1 MSSSP
6 TQVTEEIYQYLRKNF
21 SSEDDFLR
29 QLKQDAKD
37 AGIPEICIS
46 EEQGKFLQVFLKSI
60 NAKYVLEIGSLAGYS
75 AITMARA
82 LPEGGKLIAVEINE
96 KNARFIEQMAEK
108 AGLADK
114 IEVVFADAKEFLAGW
129 KPDFE
134 LDFVFVDADKGGYK
148 TYFELTTPLIRK
160 GGIFAA
166 DNALGFGH
174 IAETDPKSEPGNVK
188 ALQEMNQILKN
199 SPLYDSCLVT
209 VGDGMAMGI
218 KL

>member
-6 TQVTEEIYQYLRKNF
+6 TQVTEEIYQYLCENF

-29 QLKQDAKD
+29 QLKQEAKE

-60 NAKYVLEIGSLAGYS
+60 NAKYILEIGSLAGYS

-82 LPEGGKLIAVEINE
+82 LPEGGKLVAVEINE
-96 KNARFIEQMAEK
+96 KNARFIESMAEK

-114 IEVVFADAKEFLAGW
+114 IEVVHSDARDFLAGW
-129 KPDFE
+129 KPDYE
-134 LDFVFVDADKGGYK
+134 LDFVFVDADKKGYK

-174 IAETDPKSEPGNVK
+174 IAEPNPKSEPGNVK
-188 ALQEMNQILKN
+188 AIQELNQLLKN
-199 SPLYDSCLVT
+199 SPQYESCLVT

>member
-29 QLKQDAKD
+29 QLKQEAKE

-46 EEQGKFLQVFLKSI
+46 EEQGKFLQFFLKSI

-82 LPEGGKLIAVEINE
+82 LPEDGKLIAVEIFD
-96 KNARFIEQMAEK
+96 KNARFIEKMAEK

-114 IEVVFADAKEFLAGW
+114 IEVINADAKDFLADW
-129 KPDFE
+129 KPEFE
-134 LDFVFVDADKGGYK
+134 LDFVFVDADKKGYK
-148 TYFELTTPLIRK
+148 TYFELTTPHIRK
-160 GGIFAA
+160 GGVFAA

-174 IAETDPKSEPGNVK
+174 IAEPNPKSEPGNVK
-188 ALQEMNQILKN
+188 AIQEMNQILKN

>member
-21 SSEDDFLR
+21 SSEDEFLR
-29 QLKQDAKD
+29 QLKLDAKE

-46 EEQGKFLQVFLKSI
+46 EEQGKFLQFFLKSI

-114 IEVVFADAKEFLAGW
+114 IEVVFADAKEFLASW
-129 KPDFE
+129 KPEFE
-134 LDFVFVDADKGGYK
+134 LDFVFVDADKKGYK
-148 TYFELTTPLIRK
+148 TYFELTTPHIRK
-160 GGIFAA
+160 GGVFAA

-174 IAETDPKSEPGNVK
+174 IAEPNPKSEPGNVK
-188 ALQEMNQILKN
+188 AIQEMNQILKN
-199 SPLYDSCLVT
+199 SPLYNSCLVT